1 MSQQE
6 LERVIHELINHDF
19 QKLVQILYRLDIPE
33 KKLREALRDQSQEL
47 AGPIIARLIIER
59 EAQKKAAREQFRQQG
74 PIPDDEKW

>member
-59 EAQKKAAREQFRQQG
+59 EVQKKAAREQFRQQG